1 MKMQLDLF
9 AGSLTVTVYKDAH
22 ITTATASPAT
32 ALAEGDEVELTIT
45 PASGYALDEVEV
57 ISGGVEIDPDE
68 LTFEMG
74 EDDVVLNVKSKKAG
88 NYIVTEEAS
97 ICINGAKTVLHKN
110 AVVQLAKNGVP
121 ISVTIEEG
129 GAVVPMSDAAQYLI
143 NQGILV
149 PI

>member
-9 AGSLTVTVYKDAH
+9 AGSLTVTVYKDAN
-22 ITTATASPAT
+22 ITTATASPAS
-32 ALAEGDEVELTIT
+32 ALAEGDEVELTVT
-45 PASGYALDEVEV
+45 PATGYALDGIEV
-57 ISGGVEIDPDE
+57 ISGGVEIDPEE

-121 ISVTIEEG
+121 VSVNIEEG

-143 NQGILV
+143 DQGILV